1 LLNFENSCVR
11 IFNNRSEI
19 DITAAEIDVSQ

>member
-19 DITAAEIDVSQ
+19 DIIADEIAVSQ